1 MEEVRSEGGM
11 VIKKVRQ
18 GLGSGDSTE
27 QDRKEDPERAGRAHL
42 ESFGTALT
50 LLELRSDE
58 SVPFHCSNPWTD
70 V

>member
-1 MEEVRSEGGM
+1 MKEVRPKGWM

-27 QDRKEDPERAGRAHL
+27 QDRKEDPERADRAADSK
-42 ESFGTALT
+42 SFSAALVQ
-50 LLELRSDE
+50 LRSYK
-58 SVPFHCSNPWTD
+58 SVPFQSSNPWIG